1 MPKTVHSIAALL
13 LSLAPVAAA
22 WAGNDEGI
30 PLGDDAALTGC
41 TVAAM
46 ISDGSS
52 LFYNPAGLAGAE
64 RDQVDVGATATM
76 LRRYSVPNLVSTV
89 DSASGDGSFTEL
101 VSVPAAV
108 SYVRALSPS
117 LKLGLGLF
125 APESRSSTIDV
136 SLPSGADTFHL
147 STSSR
152 ETVYFGMAG
161 LGWRATP
168 ELRLGASIS
177 AIYVSSLAEAVAW
190 AGYGQGAATRQ
201 LYGITQLFS
210 VTALGANASVG
221 LQWEPT
227 PGLHVGFALRSPSV
241 LLATALAG
249 SSVEGSATT
258 EPSTANLQ
266 TTDLGDLVIGVHTAR
281 PFRARLGVAWAWGT
295 SWVGVEGD
303 IQPGLT
309 EETIGVSRQT
319 TFNVRAG
326 GVVEVAAQTWLGF
339 GAFTDRSADS
349 IVTSLIASRI
359 DYYGVTVGL
368 RFDHPHDL
376 SASERARTVV
386 FSTTIGLRYA
396 YGTGDIGGVIFDR
409 MPAASPP
416 GRNST
421 VSATVHELGVHLG
434 STVYF

>member
-1 MPKTVHSIAALL
+1 VS
-13 LSLAPVAAA
+13 
-22 WAGNDEGI
+22 
-30 PLGDDAALTGC
+30 
-41 TVAAM
+41 
-46 ISDGSS
+46 
-52 LFYNPAGLAGAE
+52 
-64 RDQVDVGATATM
+64 RD
-76 LRRYSVPNLVSTV
+76 RRH
-89 DSASGDGSFTEL
+89 
-101 VSVPAAV
+101 
-108 SYVRALSPS
+108 R
-117 LKLGLGLF
+117 
-125 APESRSSTIDV
+125 R
-136 SLPSGADTFHL
+136 
-147 STSSR
+147 
-152 ETVYFGMAG
+152 
-161 LGWRATP
+161 
-168 ELRLGASIS
+168 
-177 AIYVSSLAEAVAW
+177 
-190 AGYGQGAATRQ
+190 
-201 LYGITQLFS
+201 
-210 VTALGANASVG
+210 
-221 LQWEPT
+221 
-227 PGLHVGFALRSPSV
+227 HVGFALRSPSV